1 MQLLRIKPSESHTK
15 LAANNKVYVVTGATV
30 EENERQSLKRPEKQV
45 DTKVGQLGQ
54 EPTARKRKRHSTTN
68 QGCLKHD

>member
-30 EENERQSLKRPEKQV
+30 EENERQSLKRPEETEKQV
-45 DTKVGQLGQ
+45 DK
-54 EPTARKRKRHSTTN
+54 STTAGTRTN
-68 QGCLKHD
+68 SEKEKKTFDH